1 MSWMISNALMKDYEN
16 SHFSLVQEEEYSPE
30 NFSDGEPSAQSS
42 ENPTPLAYLQQDRM
56 TAFLKLS
63 RSGQTFAPLTESL
76 GEDLLTWYLE
86 GFHAKTSVHLVA
98 DQELKEPSQACGS
111 TWQESLAKYD
121 LSSRTWRTVHSL
133 FPEDLPWSSVILPRW
148 GTMRNGDVY
157 QRQAWEPITSGI
169 ESGSLLPTPTCHNAK
184 EGAYPAEYAR
194 NTPTLATHVG
204 GKIHPNFVEWMM
216 GWPENWTKLKSLC
229 NIDHLSNGE
238 KYVCESKELR
248 ILRSCNGSAEMVKW
262 EAGFSF
268 SPETILL
275 REVLRGSETS
285 NGCTNGQCWKE
296 ASPESI
302 SPWPMREMPKA
313 GRGEASQGRESKKQR
328 ISEHRDFVQELSFDS
343 PSPGDFGSQDDLGKD
358 LFIMRES
365 VPSQKE
371 EIETMRRSC
380 LSICT
385 RTSERN
391 DKVEFWSERL
401 KAVGNGQVPIV
412 AATAFD
418 ILSK

>member
-16 SHFSLVQEEEYSPE
+16 SLSSQVLAEEFSLGSC
-30 NFSDGEPSAQSS
+30 SDGEQSAQSN

-56 TAFLKLS
+56 TAFSKLI
-63 RSGQTFAPLTESL
+63 RSGTMYGRFEESL
-76 GEDLLTWYLE
+76 GEDLLTWFLADSL
-86 GFHAKTSVHLVA
+86 AKTSAHPVTV
-98 DQELKEPSQACGS
+98 QESRAPSQACGS

-169 ESGSLLPTPTCHNAK
+169 EFGSLLPTPTCHNAK
-184 EGAYPAEYAR
+184 EGAYPAEYTR

-216 GWPENWTKLKSLC
+216 GWPENWTQLKSLC
-229 NIDHLSNGE
+229 NIDHLSNGDRHDS
-238 KYVCESKELR
+238 ESKELR
-248 ILRSCNGSAEMVKW
+248 PLRNCNGSPEMVKW

-268 SPETILL
+268 SPEKILL
-275 REVLRGSETS
+275 CEMLCGSKAS
-285 NGCTNGQCWKE
+285 HGCTNGQCWKE
-296 ASPESI
+296 KGAESI
-302 SPWPMREMPKA
+302 QSWSVSEMPKA
-313 GRGEASQGRESKKQR
+313 GRGKASQGRESKEQR
-328 ISEHRDFVQELSFDS
+328 ISEHRDFVQKLPLNS
-343 PSPGDFGSQDDLGKD
+343 PSSTDFGSQDDLGED
-358 LFIMRES
+358 LLVMRKGI
-365 VPSQKE
+365 PCQKKE
-371 EIETMRRSC
+371 VETMRRSC
-380 LSICT
+380 LPICS
-385 RTSERN
+385 RANKCN
-391 DKVEFWSERL
+391 DKVEFWAERL